1 MQNIGLMAQKAEEYG
16 SHPTTFEIPADG
28 TVKMIAANGDV
39 ISEHN
44 VEANDIWRAASAR
57 KAPIEDWVQLA
68 IDRQKAEGC
77 EAIFW
82 LDGDR
87 AHDAEL
93 IAYVKPILEAKGVA
107 DKFQI
112 MSPAKATRQTLETI
126 RKGESSIAI
135 TGNVLRDYL
144 TDLFPILELGTSA
157 KMLSIVKLMQGGGL
171 FETGAGGSA
180 PKHVQ
185 QLVEENHLRWDSLG
199 EFSALGES
207 LKFLADQKNNEKARI
222 LGKAVDTATQGVL
235 DNNKSP
241 SRKVGE
247 PDNRASHY
255 YFALYWAQALASQT
269 DDTAMAKHF
278 APIAEKLGTNE
289 SKILDELAA
298 VQGTPVDLGGYY
310 HSDPT
315 KTEAVMRPS
324 PTLNAIIG

>member
-1 MQNIGLMAQKAEEYG
+1 
-16 SHPTTFEIPADG
+16 
-28 TVKMIAANGDV
+28 MIAANGDV
-39 ISEHN
+39 ISEHS
-44 VEANDIWRAASAR
+44 VEAGDIWRAASAR

-82 LDGDR
+82 LDADR

-112 MSPAKATRQTLETI
+112 LSPAKATRQTLETI
-126 RKGESSIAI
+126 RTGANSIAI

-185 QLVEENHLRWDSLG
+185 QLVDENHLRWDSLG
-199 EFSALGES
+199 EFCALGES

-222 LGKAVDTATQGVL
+222 LGKAVDDATQGIL

-241 SRKVGE
+241 SRKVGQ

-255 YFALYWAQALASQT
+255 YFAMYWAQALAAQT
-269 DDTAMAKHF
+269 GDADLAKHF
-278 APIAEKLGTNE
+278 APIAEKLAANE
-289 SKILDELAA
+289 DKIMAELAE
-298 VQGTPVDLGGYY
+298 VQGKAVDLGGYF
-310 HSDPT
+310 HSDPA

-324 PTLNAIIG
+324 ATLNAIIG